1 VDAAQ
6 HLSRSDGPP
15 GLPARFTAL
24 LRRLGSA
31 SEPGALYAALAAAWT
46 EPHRAYHGIS
56 HLADCLRELDEA
68 PQESEARDPAEAA
81 LWFHDAVY
89 DPRAADNERRS
100 AAWARRALSE
110 AGVPDDVATEVSR
123 LVLLTRHGDPPEP
136 PDPTGALVC
145 DVDLSILGR
154 SPEEYDR
161 FERLIRAEYAW
172 VPAPIYRAE
181 RARVLARLRRRDPL
195 YLTRYFRRRYQT
207 AAHSNLDRTLEVL
220 ASQ

>member
-1 VDAAQ
+1 MDAAR
-6 HLSRSDGPP
+6 HLSRRNGPP

-24 LRRLGSA
+24 LRRLGST
-31 SEPGALYAALAAAWT
+31 SEPGALYAALVTAWA
-46 EPHRAYHGIS
+46 EPHRAYHGSS

-68 PQESEARDPAEAA
+68 PPEREARDPAEVA

-89 DPRAADNERRS
+89 DPRASDNEHRS
-100 AAWARRALSE
+100 AAWARRALRE
-110 AGVPDDVATEVSR
+110 AGVPDDVAAEVSR

-136 PDPTGALVC
+136 ADPTGALVC

-172 VPAPIYRAE
+172 VAVPIYRAE

-207 AAHSNLDRTLEVL
+207 AARANLDRSLEALV
-220 ASQ
+220 SR